1 MESKRHKECHR
12 MVHPTSPRPAPS
24 SPQGRHRAT
33 GRLEHSCLGGKPPC
47 VWHDL
52 MVEVHGKGH
61 PTTQSLV
68 VWEKA
73 GAEGTENANPRL
85 PDGELDHTG
94 LNKRSSTLQVW
105 PWLDQPES
113 RLMMR
118 VDTQEGP
125 PIDLP
130 LVETVTDTQWQDGDS
145 GQHHVILPVVP
156 FDYLRGY
163 NIGPS
168 PYWPVLARTGYLYL
182 FRHDRLW
189 RELRVVWEG
198 SELQFYDVRLGDYR
212 NEDGQITA
220 DQRPPVGV
228 ALSDIWVPFR
238 LNGKDQELE
247 VAFAES
253 PLPAA
258 RINRLQSDF
267 NLRYYRCQ
275 QIKRLLP
282 HPIAFDGA
290 MMGVTPNDRPVFY
303 LDEAKPQRPRKP
315 ATEWQFERPWLYLEN
330 LPGSHA
336 NKAYRMAGELYEQ
349 FEAGERS
356 GPLQEFEKPEPG
368 ALVLCIQQR
377 CDEEGN
383 NQKNRFFANEDWQ
396 RHPSAKDVLEPL
408 RQRGVC
414 GLKIDDRL
422 YELRHQAHRVRTAQT
437 LLALCGER
445 ASQSPHLDSAKLVS
459 QLILPSRLQ
468 GEPNPLYEHASA
480 LPDEGRHRID
490 RLLMSDERALGRE
503 YLERAQDELLQCLRR
518 QPYQQVLG
526 DVFSS
531 EGFDYA
537 AAFQFTGQLISLVL
551 ESPIKQDPLHP
562 EQGQPGTDTPGKQ
575 WLRELCIEHEA
586 ISQSRGDV
594 SLARMLWPQAEPG
607 QQEAPFQ
614 VPKDA
619 PPNPGDGVFRGQALA
634 QLETAELPDD
644 SDGIL
649 TLEGLRLAEQIRAG
663 ALTTL
668 MFAGFSQGT
677 SALNAAHNEVHSAIR
692 SALTA
697 LENNDS
703 ERQQLKAAYRQLEKE
718 RADLRQQ
725 HEQQAQQALKAGND
739 AYRAA
744 LKEARRAQAQLDKVQ
759 TRTEAQLAQ
768 TQAAINE
775 RLMAQRLATMSHP
788 LEAIRQS
795 MPTLL
800 PGLRLMTL
808 ANAIQQG
815 KYILGLEDLSADGE
829 RVRPDTENT
838 GQTRVWVLDRDRPTT
853 QALSRLSE
861 AQNELILAQKAVEQA
876 TANSAEA
883 QERLAA
889 AQQRFAG
896 IGDELDSLGGRAT
909 TVAAAIRATEQ
920 AMEQHQSKLDSAE
933 QSRLFRMLN
942 TPVLPMVV
950 LGIEVVN
957 VWNSIGSYS
966 EIKRQRGFY
975 RAMSGASAGA
985 YNSSLAALLLA
996 ERFANDHVK
1005 GKLAAFLNLEFDGE
1019 VAQTIARALGVKAVT
1034 MKMVMGAAGGL
1045 AATGIS
1051 LSDTLYALN
1060 TGDPAAWGY
1069 GVTTASGVFITLA
1082 AMVPAQAT
1090 LLGLGPLGWIGLA
1103 LMLGGTALVM
1113 VLQDEPIENWL
1124 RNGPFGDHDGL
1135 PHLQGDDN
1143 AVEAYYRLVG
1153 LLINLRLTHQPVP
1166 LLLSVEAKEMKA
1178 PLTPDLRALQ
1188 DATHT
1193 IRVDSNLP
1201 GILGSPGIEAV
1212 CEVQLLSQS
1221 RRLGRDSVPMSK
1233 RPVSDDLQQ
1242 GSILHQQ
1249 ATPTGHILYVK
1260 TPDTHRTT
1268 KRLLGIPTSEHE
1280 IRYSWQAK
1288 AQYRVIIGDEPY
1300 AFPAPVPKDTTRY
1313 DAANAEHTEPDFE
1326 NDDQLYWVNGFAK
1339 A

>member
-1 MESKRHKECHR
+1 M
-12 MVHPTSPRPAPS
+12 
-24 SPQGRHRAT
+24 
-33 GRLEHSCLGGKPPC
+33 
-47 VWHDL
+47 WHDL
-52 MVEVHGKGH
+52 IVELHGKGH
-61 PTTQSLV
+61 PETQSLV

-73 GAEGTENANPRL
+73 GAEGAENANPRL
-85 PDGELDHTG
+85 PEGELDHTG
-94 LNKRSSTLQVW
+94 LNTHPSTLHVW

-118 VDTQEGP
+118 VNAQEGP

-130 LVETVTDTQWQDGDS
+130 LLDTVTDTKWQNAQS

-156 FDYLRGY
+156 FDYVRGFDL
-163 NIGPS
+163 GGRS
-168 PYWPVLARTGYLYL
+168 PNWPVLARTGYVYL
-182 FRHDRLW
+182 FRNARLW
-189 RELRVVWEG
+189 RELRVVWEN
-198 SELQFYDVRLGDYR
+198 SQLQFYDVRLDDFR
-212 NEDGQITA
+212 NEDGRITT
-220 DQRPPVGV
+220 DQRPPAGV

-238 LNGKDQELE
+238 LDGEDQELE
-247 VAFAES
+247 VAFVES

-282 HPIAFDGA
+282 HQTPVDGA
-290 MMGVTPNDRPVFY
+290 MIGNVPDDRPVFY
-303 LDEAKPQRPRKP
+303 LNDAAPQRPREP
-315 ATEWQFERPWLYLEN
+315 ATEWQFERPWQFLSDLS
-330 LPGSHA
+330 GSHA
-336 NKAYRMAGELYEQ
+336 EDALAMAEELRDQYE
-349 FEAGERS
+349 ADERNE
-356 GPLQEFEKPEPG
+356 PLQAFEKPEPG
-368 ALVLCIQQR
+368 ALALCIQQR
-377 CDEEGN
+377 CDEGGTAS
-383 NQKNRFFANEDWQ
+383 KTRFFANKDWQ
-396 RHPSAKDVLEPL
+396 RQPVATDVLEPL

-414 GLKIDDRL
+414 GLNIDDRL

-445 ASQSPHLDSAKLVS
+445 AGQSPHLDSAKLVS

-468 GEPNPLYEHASA
+468 GDPNPLYEHASA
-480 LPDEGRHRID
+480 LPEQGRHRMD
-490 RLLMSDERALGRE
+490 RLLMTDERTLGRE

-526 DVFSS
+526 DLFSS

-575 WLRELCIEHEA
+575 WLRGLCTEHEA

-594 SLARMLWPQAEPG
+594 SLARMLWPQAEPD

-614 VPKDA
+614 TPKDV
-619 PPNPGDGVFRGQALA
+619 PSNPGDGVFRGQALA
-634 QLETAELPDD
+634 QLETADLPND
-644 SDGIL
+644 SDGVL
-649 TLEGLRLAEQIRAG
+649 TLEGLRLTEQIRAG

-677 SALNAAHNEVHSAIR
+677 NALNAAHSEIHSAIR
-692 SALTA
+692 SALNA
-697 LENNDS
+697 VENHDS
-703 ERQQLKAAYRQLEKE
+703 ERQQLKTAYRQLEKE
-718 RADLRQQ
+718 RGDLRQH
-725 HEQQAQQALKAGND
+725 HEQQAQQAMKSGND

-744 LKEARRAQAQLDKVQ
+744 LKEARQAKQQLDKAQ
-759 TRTEAQLAQ
+759 ARTEAQLAQ

-775 RLMAQRLATMSHP
+775 RLTAQRLATLSQP

-795 MPTLL
+795 MPNLL
-800 PGLRLMTL
+800 PGLRLVPL
-808 ANAIQQG
+808 ATAIQQG

-829 RVRPDTENT
+829 RVTPDTEHT
-838 GQTRVWVLDRDRPTT
+838 GQTRVWVLDRDKPST

-889 AQQRFAG
+889 AQQRFAS
-896 IGDELDSLGGRAT
+896 IGEELDALGGRAT
-909 TVAAAIRATEQ
+909 AVAAAIRATEQ
-920 AMEQHQSKLDSAE
+920 AMEQHQSKLGSAE
-933 QSRLFRMLN
+933 QSRLFRVLN

-957 VWNSIGSYS
+957 VWNAFSTFS
-966 EIKRQRGFY
+966 ETRRARGFG
-975 RAMSGASAGA
+975 RAVWGAGSAS
-985 YNSSLAALLLA
+985 YNSVIASMLLA
-996 ERFANDHVK
+996 ERFANDLVK
-1005 GKLAAFLNLEFDGE
+1005 DRLAVFFAYEFDNDT
-1019 VAQTIARALGVKAVT
+1019 ARSIAKAFGADSLTMRMVLGAT
-1034 MKMVMGAAGGL
+1034 GGL
-1045 AATGIS
+1045 VATGIS
-1051 LSDTLYALN
+1051 LSDTLYSLN

-1103 LMLGGTALVM
+1103 LMLGGTALIM

-1124 RNGPFGDHDGL
+1124 RNGPFGNHDGL
-1135 PHLQGDDN
+1135 PHLQGEAN

-1153 LLINLRLTHQPVP
+1153 LLINLRLTYQPVP
-1166 LLLSVEAKEMKA
+1166 LVLSVEAQGMKA
-1178 PLTPDLRALQ
+1178 PLTPDFRALQ
-1188 DATHT
+1188 EATHT
-1193 IRVDSNLP
+1193 IRIDSNLP
-1201 GILGSPGIEAV
+1201 GLVGSPGIEAV

-1221 RRLGRDSVPMSK
+1221 RRLGRDSAPMSK
-1233 RPVSDDLQQ
+1233 RPASEDLQQ
-1242 GSILHQQ
+1242 SSILHQQ
-1249 ATPTGHILYVK
+1249 ATPTGHIIYVK
-1260 TPDTHRTT
+1260 TPDTHRGTQ
-1268 KRLLGIPTSEHE
+1268 RLLGISTSEYE

-1288 AQYRVIIGDEPY
+1288 AQYRVNIGEEPF
-1300 AFPAPVPKDTTRY
+1300 AFPAPEPKDTTRY
-1313 DAANAEHTEPDFE
+1313 DSDNPEHTEPEFE
-1326 NDDQLYWVNGFAK
+1326 DDDQLYWVNGFAK
-1339 A
+1339 PSPA